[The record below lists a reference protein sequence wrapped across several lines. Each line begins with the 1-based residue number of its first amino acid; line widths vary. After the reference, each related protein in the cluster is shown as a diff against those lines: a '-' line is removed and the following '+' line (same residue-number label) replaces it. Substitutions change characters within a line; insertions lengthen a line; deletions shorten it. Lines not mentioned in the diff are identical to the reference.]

1 MDHRGRIIRGL
12 SAGDFRVFDDGQ
24 EQTIAAFAS
33 GEEPLDLILL
43 FDVSGSMRSAA
54 QQVASA
60 GQRAFLEI
68 RSDDRVE
75 VATFTSE
82 VHVVAPLTKDREQL
96 GKVLNHIGES
106 RFRGRTRIQ
115 DAVDAAALQFLRMD
129 NHNRRRRAVVAVTDD
144 LGPPAHSETAVV
156 ENFLG
161 IRLHFKRSNN
171 SQSQS
176 FSGCSSRHTGNHR

>member
-1 MDHRGRIIRGL
+1 MDHRGRTIRGL

-82 VHVVAPLTKDREQL
+82 VHVVAPL
-96 GKVLNHIGES
+96 
-106 RFRGRTRIQ
+106 
-115 DAVDAAALQFLRMD
+115 
-129 NHNRRRRAVVAVTDD
+129 
-144 LGPPAHSETAVV
+144 
-156 ENFLG
+156 
-161 IRLHFKRSNN
+161 RSN
-171 SQSQS
+171 
-176 FSGCSSRHTGNHR
+176 F